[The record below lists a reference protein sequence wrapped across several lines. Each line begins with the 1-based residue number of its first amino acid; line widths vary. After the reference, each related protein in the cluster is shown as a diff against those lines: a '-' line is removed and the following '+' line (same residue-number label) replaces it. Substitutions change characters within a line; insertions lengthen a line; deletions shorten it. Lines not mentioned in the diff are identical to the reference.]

1 MDMFFSAKRQTLAQF
16 MEVYDRQR
24 LNEVHGG
31 SPVIFDAMANQSP
44 QDRYEIVKFLVGEG
58 AELTGTN
65 AEKETLF
72 HVLFS
77 RPKLD
82 IGQTVEL
89 TKLLIDAGADINQ
102 PDAKNRM
109 AIQHL
114 ISQPKLTDEALAPL
128 YDVIFQSC
136 TLELNAKN
144 DWGYTPIELAQK
156 FPYRAELL
164 KWMTA

>member
-114 ISQPKLTDEALAPL
+114 ISQPKLTDEALASL
-128 YDVIFQSC
+128 YDIIFQSC
-136 TLELNAKN
+136 ALELNTQN

-156 FPYRAELL
+156 LPYRADLL
-164 KWMTA
+164 RRMTE

>member
-24 LNEVHGG
+24 LHEVHGG
-31 SPVIFDAMANQSP
+31 SSVIFDAMANQSP
-44 QDRYEIVKFLVGEG
+44 QDRYEIVKFLMGEG

-65 AEKETLF
+65 AENETLF

-77 RPKLD
+77 RPKHD

-89 TKLLIDAGADINQ
+89 TKLLIDAGADINR

-114 ISQPKLTDEALAPL
+114 ISQPKLTDEELAPL

-136 TLELNAKN
+136 ALELNTKN

-156 FPYRAELL
+156 FPYRAGLL
-164 KWMTA
+164 KRMTE